1 MGDEQ
6 RMKNTQITIF
16 YSYADEDKE
25 WQKELQ
31 KRLKP
36 LLRRDEGSIT
46 EWHRGEIPAGAESEP
61 KVREYLDRAEIIL
74 LLISPDFMNKHYD
87 TPEVKRILER
97 KFDKVGT
104 SQITVN
110 KTPHVI
116 PIVVRSAYWKDTP
129 FSRLEILPAGPPV
142 GEWNNLDRAFLQVAY
157 KIGKIIDDFN
167 PSSDSTQKESAEDA
181 GRVYKSK
188 IPLRNSFFIRA

>member
-87 TPEVKRILER
+87 TPGLNV
-97 KFDKVGT
+97 FWSV
-104 SQITVN
+104 
-110 KTPHVI
+110 
-116 PIVVRSAYWKDTP
+116 
-129 FSRLEILPAGPPV
+129 
-142 GEWNNLDRAFLQVAY
+142 
-157 KIGKIIDDFN
+157 
-167 PSSDSTQKESAEDA
+167 SSIK
-181 GRVYKSK
+181 
-188 IPLRNSFFIRA
+188 